1 MLQRLNI
8 TFLFSTI
15 FLFIS
20 EVILAQAGS
29 YYNAINPN
37 SASFITDLK
46 NRIRNP
52 YTHISYDQ
60 FDETNIANFA
70 SIDNGNGTRSVFCV
84 YSNYE
89 YTYSGTFSWLP
100 LSREHTYC
108 FSWQPGN
115 PSTSLDEYSDQFH
128 LFPTEQDHANGIRAN
143 HPLGNVVNV
152 ISTFLEGKFGT
163 DVNGNFVYEP
173 RDQHKGDAA
182 RALLYMAVR
191 YDGINGYDW
200 SFNWLNNV
208 RLPSLG
214 EAPQNVST
222 LLEWHKQDPP
232 DKWEV
237 NRNNYVQSVQLN
249 RNPFVDHPEYVNYI
263 NFNDLT
269 KLSPT
274 FAAEPENYITNFTAI
289 DTASVIKFSWTDAI
303 AGSQVPSGYLLMI
316 YNRDTY
322 FIPIDGET
330 YINDTDISDG
340 EAVINILHSDPD
352 NYQLSGFSANT
363 TYYAAIFSYNGSGS
377 STNYKINGIF
387 PSASISTTS
396 GGGGGTSN
404 DLFISEYIEGT
415 SNNKAI
421 EIYNGTTS
429 PIDLGPNGYRLE
441 IYFNGSSSAGTTI
454 NLTGTIASE
463 DVFVLANSAADT
475 TILNRAD
482 QISSSSFYNG
492 DDAVVLKKG
501 NTILDVIGQVGFDPG
516 SEWGT
521 GLVSTA
527 DNTLRRKVTITQGDT
542 NPSDV
547 FNPAAEW
554 DGFATDTFDDLGQYE
569 GILPVELTSFSAAVI
584 GKDVKLSWNTATE
597 INNYGF
603 EIERSVISNGVR
615 NLNWEKIGFVNG
627 NGNSNSPKSYSFV
640 DDKVNAGKYS
650 YRLKQ
655 IDNDGQ
661 YEYSKT
667 IEVDVNGVKEY
678 KLTQNYPN
686 PFNPAT
692 TIQYILPQAGMV
704 KLTLYNI
711 LGQEIRTLVNEMKEA
726 GTHTIN
732 IDASDLNSGM
742 YIYKIESGSFVQKRK
757 MMLVK

>member
-1 MLQRLNI
+1 
-8 TFLFSTI
+8 
-15 FLFIS
+15 
-20 EVILAQAGS
+20 
-29 YYNAINPN
+29 
-37 SASFITDLK
+37 
-46 NRIRNP
+46 
-52 YTHISYDQ
+52 
-60 FDETNIANFA
+60 
-70 SIDNGNGTRSVFCV
+70 
-84 YSNYE
+84 
-89 YTYSGTFSWLP
+89 

-492 DDAVVLKKG
+492 DDAVVL
-501 NTILDVIGQVGFDPG
+501 
-516 SEWGT
+516 
-521 GLVSTA
+521 
-527 DNTLRRKVTITQGDT
+527 
-542 NPSDV
+542 
-547 FNPAAEW
+547 
-554 DGFATDTFDDLGQYE
+554 
-569 GILPVELTSFSAAVI
+569 
-584 GKDVKLSWNTATE
+584 
-597 INNYGF
+597 
-603 EIERSVISNGVR
+603 
-615 NLNWEKIGFVNG
+615 
-627 NGNSNSPKSYSFV
+627 
-640 DDKVNAGKYS
+640 
-650 YRLKQ
+650 
-655 IDNDGQ
+655 
-661 YEYSKT
+661 
-667 IEVDVNGVKEY
+667 
-678 KLTQNYPN
+678 
-686 PFNPAT
+686 
-692 TIQYILPQAGMV
+692 
-704 KLTLYNI
+704 
-711 LGQEIRTLVNEMKEA
+711 
-726 GTHTIN
+726 
-732 IDASDLNSGM
+732 
-742 YIYKIESGSFVQKRK
+742 
-757 MMLVK
+757 